1 MKRIRASA
9 APAGPSAGPS
19 AGFRR
24 KPAVRRTVPLALL
37 AAALSAGAVPA
48 VQDAETDHIRLVAAE
63 RMEHGLE
70 NGRAVR
76 KLIGGVRLVQ
86 GPCFMECDEASWI
99 ENEEYLRLV
108 RNVRIYDGK
117 RILEADEVEVLGSIR
132 TERASGRASIR
143 SGSRRLTADRIVY
156 RQDEEQ
162 AEAVGRVTVT
172 DTTEH
177 VRLESDSAFYDRKR
191 DTFLV
196 RGRPRAVRI
205 DTTGSGKDWRLRGLR
220 MEMWGADRRITVT
233 DSVRIEQDGLE
244 AVARA
249 AEYRSKKDLLILM
262 HSPRVTQ
269 PGRIITGDSMAIEMR
284 GARFSGGRVF
294 GKAGI
299 VSEDS
304 AGRDILKGGRI
315 FITARGDTLDRVVV
329 EERAESAFRVSD
341 ENGRPQGVN
350 EASGDRI
357 ELIFDGKKLLSVE
370 VESRPASSMGVF
382 SPADAPETPAEKPG
396 APGPE
401 QDRTDG

>member
-1 MKRIRASA
+1 MKRMRAPA
-9 APAGPSAGPS
+9 APAGPSPGPS
-19 AGFRR
+19 AGPRR
-24 KPAVRRTVPLALL
+24 SRAARRAVPLAFL
-37 AAALSAGAVPA
+37 AAALGAGAVPA
-48 VQDAETDHIRLVAAE
+48 LQEAEPDHIRLVAAE

-76 KLIGGVRLVQ
+76 KLVGGVRLVQ
-86 GPCFMECDEASWI
+86 GPSFMECDEASWI
-99 ENEEYLRLV
+99 ENEDYLRLI
-108 RNVRIYDGK
+108 RNVRIFDGK
-117 RILEADEVEVLGSIR
+117 RVLEADAVEYLGGIR

-143 SGSRRLTADRIVY
+143 WGSRRLTADRIVY
-156 RQDEEQ
+156 RQDAEQ

-177 VRLESDSAFYDRKR
+177 VLLESDSAFYDRKR

-196 RGRPRAVRI
+196 RGRPRAIRF
-205 DTTGSGKDWRLRGLR
+205 DTTGSGKDWRLSGLR
-220 MEMWGADRRITVT
+220 MEMWGAERRITVT
-233 DSVRIEQDGLE
+233 DSVRIEQDGLD
-244 AVARA
+244 ARARA
-249 AEYRSKKDLLILM
+249 AEFRSKEDLLILM

-269 PGRIITGDSMAIEMR
+269 PGRIITGDSMAIQMQ

-304 AGRDILKGGRI
+304 AGRDVLKGGRI

-329 EERAESAFRVSD
+329 EDRAESAFRVSD
-341 ENGRPQGVN
+341 ENGKPQGVN

-357 ELIFDGKKLLSVE
+357 ELVFDGKKLISVD

-382 SPADAPETPAEKPG
+382 SPVDAPETPAEKPG
-396 APGPE
+396 VAVP
-401 QDRTDG
+401 DRVQTDG